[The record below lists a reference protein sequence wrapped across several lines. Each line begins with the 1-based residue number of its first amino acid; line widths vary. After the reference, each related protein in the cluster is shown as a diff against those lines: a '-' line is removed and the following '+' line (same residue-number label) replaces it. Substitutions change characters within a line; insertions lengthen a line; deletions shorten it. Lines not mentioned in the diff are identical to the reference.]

1 MAWRGNII
9 SPDIEDG
16 VLTAEEI
23 ANLHLENTELV
34 VLSAC
39 ESGLGDLSSDGVMG
53 IQRAFKNA
61 GVQTLIMSLWKVDD
75 DATKLLM
82 TEFYGNLLAG
92 ESKRQ
97 AFEKAKETVRKD
109 ARYSNPHYWAAFIM
123 LD

>member
-1 MAWRGNII
+1 MAWQGRMV
-9 SPDIEDG
+9 SSDIEDG

-23 ANLHLENTELV
+23 SNMHLENTELV

-53 IQRAFKNA
+53 VQRAFKNA

-75 DATKLLM
+75 NATRLLM
-82 TEFYGNLLAG
+82 TYFYQHLLEG
-92 ESKRQ
+92 DSKRQ
-97 AFEKAKETVRKD
+97 AFDKAKAEVRKD
-109 ARYSNPHYWAAFIM
+109 PRYSNPHFWAAFVM